1 MGRCGGDILVTSYK
15 MSEERCAS
23 PMGFNHHPV
32 GRKCRISAAG
42 GRLGATGG
50 RLGAAGAEGGRED
63 V

>member
-1 MGRCGGDILVTSYK
+1 MSKWEGAGGIFWLLH

-32 GRKCRISAAG
+32 GRKRRIGAA
-42 GRLGATGG
+42 GG